1 MYKPDDLWTLE
12 DTAILKYSNL
22 RDSCYV
28 AVALDLSARPD
39 ELLKLRINDITF
51 ERQYANVL
59 VNGKTGSRSLVLVDS
74 IPFVKEWRCY
84 NIAPWQ

>member
-1 MYKPDDLWTLE
+1 
-12 DTAILKYSNL
+12 
-22 RDSCYV
+22 
-28 AVALDLSARPD
+28 VALDLSARPD